1 MAGWSD
7 WICNFKDWN
16 ALQSSAGVQMP
27 APLRHTTWEVLTI
40 LAGTLI
46 VVQGFETPRYLGDQF
61 DAATR
66 IKASRWSQIISTTV
80 YVALSAAVRLR

>member
-1 MAGWSD
+1 
-7 WICNFKDWN
+7 
-16 ALQSSAGVQMP
+16 MP
-27 APLRHTTWEVLTI
+27 EPLKHTPWEVLTI

-46 VVQGFETPRYLGDQF
+46 VVQGFETPRYLGDEF

-80 YVALSAAVRLR
+80 YVAFVALGLIAISVVLAFITVFAVPAS